1 MVDNNK
7 KQNRFSATHVFIIVS
22 VLFSG
27 LLVFS
32 GCGKSKTEV
41 ESLEI
46 DPEKIVSMRTLDVNT
61 LISDSGVTK
70 YRITAKDWIIFD
82 RAKNPYWFFP
92 EKLHLE
98 KFDSIYQ
105 VEASIDAD
113 TAYYFKNEKL
123 WHLIGNVKVVNVD
136 DEKFETEELFWDQ
149 RKQKIYSDKFIHI
162 EQKDLII
169 EGVGFDSNE
178 SMTKY
183 SIRNT
188 SGIIPMTDALP
199 PATDSVSVA
208 GPEKTEP

>member
-188 SGIIPMTDALP
+188 SGIIPMKDALP